1 MRYLITLSLLLALLW
16 LGISG
21 VYKPLIL
28 LLGAASVALV
38 VWLAERMEVLG
49 AEHDPGLFSWR
60 LPGYWAWLVW
70 QIVLANIA
78 VARSVLNPERIRPQV
93 VRVPVPLHTPV
104 AKVTYGN
111 SVTLTP
117 GTVTLALSRD
127 EMIVH
132 ALLEEA
138 AEDLRGGAMAERIAW
153 LEGHPPQWG
162 ERNA

>member
-21 VYKPLIL
+21 VYKPVVL
-28 LLGAASVALV
+28 LLGVASVALV

-60 LPGYWAWLVW
+60 LLGYWAWLVW
-70 QIVLANIA
+70 QIILANVE
-78 VARSVLNPERIRPQV
+78 VARSVLQPQRIRPQI
-93 VRVPVPLHTPV
+93 VRVPVPLNTRV

-117 GTVTLALSRD
+117 GTVTLSLAED
-127 EMIVH
+127 EMFVH
-132 ALLEEA
+132 ALLDA
-138 AEDLRGGAMAERIAW
+138 SAEDLRSGAMAERIAW

-162 ERNA
+162 ERGA